1 MTKAPTKT
9 PAKTS
14 AKRTKTTAKP
24 ASTRTATTTPA
35 TTKATGAA
43 AAPKPKPAFQPTV
56 VTSAQPVVAGPM
68 MRKKELI
75 DTVVA
80 RSGIKKRDAKPV
92 IEAMLA
98 VLGSA
103 ISDGRDLNLHPM
115 GKLKVNRTKTGKGS
129 KIMICK
135 LRQNLEAI
143 GRSEHG
149 TDTSGPEA
157 KDTLAAVDD

>member
-1 MTKAPTKT
+1 MTKVPTKAP
-9 PAKTS
+9 AKAPSKAS
-14 AKRTKTTAKP
+14 AKRAKATAKP
-24 ASTRTATTTPA
+24 ASTRT
-35 TTKATGAA
+35 KAAKVTGAA
-43 AAPKPKPAFQPTV
+43 AAPKPKPAFKPTV
-56 VTSAQPVVAGPM
+56 VTSAQPVVAAPM

-92 IEAMLA
+92 IEAMLT

-103 ISDGRDLNLHPM
+103 ISEGRDLNLHPM

-143 GRSEHG
+143 GRSETG
-149 TDTSGPEA
+149 SDVSEPGA